1 MKIENQLKA
10 KIIIVMK
17 KKNNNTILY
26 KYFKFT

>member
-17 KKNNNTILY
+17 KKKNNTILY